1 MKFNSATKLVV
12 VSCTILGTVIV
23 ATSQP
28 GKTPLVQSNGWPTHS
43 IMPQRVSMN
52 AVPPQM
58 QEFKDAATLHL
69 NDIQKAMM
77 EGYLGKYPP
86 VKYVVIE
93 TLWRS
98 IINTKIYK
106 SDPILNKTAPGGGT
120 PGHQIT
126 PTELAILYYTFDEG
140 IDMIGKTGAAS
151 SAKAEVTPSGI
162 EAKIS
167 AKDMGMTDGQLRQM
181 VMTYVDNHPMRFWNQ
196 ARVGLASGR

>member
-1 MKFNSATKLVV
+1 MKFNSTVKFVV
-12 VSCTILGTVIV
+12 VSCAILGTVIV

-28 GKTPLVQSNGWPTHS
+28 GKTTVVQVDAWPTHS

-52 AVPPQM
+52 SVPPQM

-77 EGYLGKYPP
+77 GSYLGKFPP
-86 VKYVVIE
+86 QRYVVIE
-93 TLWRS
+93 TVWRS
-98 IINTKIYK
+98 ILNTKIYK
-106 SDPILNKTAPGGGT
+106 SDPILNGAVKGGGST
-120 PGHQIT
+120 GHQIT
-126 PTELAILYYTFDEG
+126 PEELAMLYYTFDQG
-140 IDMIGKTGAAS
+140 VDMIGKTGAAT
-151 SAKAEVTPSGI
+151 SAKAEVTPTGI

-167 AKDMGMTDGQLRQM
+167 AKDMGMTDGQFKQM

>member
-1 MKFNSATKLVV
+1 MKINSATKFVV

-28 GKTPLVQSNGWPTHS
+28 GKTPVVQGNAWPTHS
-43 IMPQRVSMN
+43 ILPQRVSMN

-86 VKYVVIE
+86 VRYVVIE
-93 TLWRS
+93 TVWRS
-98 IINTKIYK
+98 IITTKIYK
-106 SDPILNKTAPGGGT
+106 SDPILNGAVKGGGT

-126 PTELAILYYTFDEG
+126 PAELAILYYTFDQG
-140 IDMIGKTGAAS
+140 IDLIGKTGAAS
-151 SAKAEVTPSGI
+151 LAKAEVTPSGI

-167 AKDMGMTDGQLRQM
+167 PKDMGMTGPQFKQI
-181 VMTYVDNHPMRFWNQ
+181 VTTYVDNHHMRYWNE
-196 ARVGLASGR
+196 ARVGLASLR